1 MNSPNRVRS
10 SISEYQLADAP
21 VSAPLEVD
29 MSAERVLAV
38 FSLAT
43 THGRQTLDC
52 TKAER
57 KIVHGR
63 RRRYD
68 ILVPSKTTVVETETM
83 HKL

>member
-1 MNSPNRVRS
+1 
-10 SISEYQLADAP
+10 
-21 VSAPLEVD
+21 